1 MTPLNKVLAELNATR
16 IKGCKKCT
24 TGGGIESLAQVDA
37 GNHPVSHAQNKSP
50 MRIKFKSVTTALA
63 LCLVFQVQAD
73 ALLGKVINV
82 ADGDTI
88 TLLDDT
94 NTQHKIR
101 LAGIDAPEKR
111 QAFGNVSKQSLADMV
126 AGQSVAVEWVK
137 VDRYGRKVGKVLLAG
152 LDCNLVQVKRGLA
165 WHYKQY
171 QREQSPA
178 DQQSYEAA
186 EVEASVAKLGLWRD
200 ADPMPPWEFRLR
212 DKSHSDAMTRPNT
225 TLPD

>member
-1 MTPLNKVLAELNATR
+1 
-16 IKGCKKCT
+16 
-24 TGGGIESLAQVDA
+24 
-37 GNHPVSHAQNKSP
+37 
-50 MRIKFKSVTTALA
+50 MRIKFKSVATALA

-88 TLLDDT
+88 TVLDDT

-101 LAGIDAPEKR
+101 LTGIDAPEKR
-111 QAFGNVSKQSLADMV
+111 QAFGNVSKQSLTEQV

-137 VDRYGRKVGKVLLAG
+137 VDKYGRKLGKVLLAG
-152 LDCNLVQVKRGLA
+152 QDANLVQVKRGLA

-178 DQQSYEAA
+178 DQQSYAAA
-186 EVEASVAKLGLWRD
+186 EIEARAAKLGLWRD
-200 ADPMPPWEFRLR
+200 ADPMPPWEFRH
-212 DKSHSDAMTRPNT
+212 K
-225 TLPD
+225 